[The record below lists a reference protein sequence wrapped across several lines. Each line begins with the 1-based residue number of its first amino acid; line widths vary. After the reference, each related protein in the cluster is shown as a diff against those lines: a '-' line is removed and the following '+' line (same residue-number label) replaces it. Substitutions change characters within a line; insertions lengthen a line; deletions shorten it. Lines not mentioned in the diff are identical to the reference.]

1 MEDDMDEMTI
11 RQRAEDHGRATV
23 AGDLKAAGSDL
34 DKGAYGAAGEV
45 MKKMPADLSGAEVT
59 EVRAEEDEW
68 VVSILYKGAT
78 DSARVE
84 SRWAERDGATKII
97 DLKVV

>member
-1 MEDDMDEMTI
+1 MDEATV
-11 RQRAEDHGRATV
+11 RQRAEAHGRATV

-45 MKKMPADLSGAEVT
+45 MKKMPADLSGSEVT
-59 EVRAEEDEW
+59 DVRAEGEEW
-68 VVSILYKGAT
+68 VVSIVYKGAA
-78 DSARVE
+78 DSATVE
-84 SRWAERDGATKII
+84 SRWAEREGTTKIV